1 MLPQFP
7 KFSKEWQAIKE
18 KVLEMEKQGMDA
30 LVSAKDWEACTRA
43 QEKIKVCKTILSWE
57 APDAQ

>member
-7 KFSKEWQAIKE
+7 RHSKEWQVIKE
-18 KVLEMEKQGMDA
+18 KVLEMEKQGTDA
-30 LVSAKDWEACTRA
+30 LVSAKDWEACIRN

-57 APDAQ
+57 ISDAQ

>member
-1 MLPQFP
+1 
-7 KFSKEWQAIKE
+7 
-18 KVLEMEKQGMDA
+18 MEKQGMDA

-57 APDAQ
+57 TPDAQ

>member
-1 MLPQFP
+1 
-7 KFSKEWQAIKE
+7 
-18 KVLEMEKQGMDA
+18 MEKQGTDA